1 MNSKEDAL
9 EAAKLAKAISSQL
22 GLIDKLSVDRP
33 ERPANQIDL
42 NSFISKVVNP
52 SRQMNNNSSG
62 YVPEELVQSLVPEP
76 TYAFEQPSQNTNQL
90 TQNVNP
96 NTDNQVPLIIPNTKK
111 QNIVKNQISEP
122 TSLNIDDKTIKKIVN
137 SLERIAK
144 SYEKYVDCYVEC
156 NTIKKENNILNG

>member
-122 TSLNIDDKTIKKIVN
+122 TNLNIDDKTIKKIVN

>member
-1 MNSKEDAL
+1 MDSKEDAL

-33 ERPANQIDL
+33 ERPANQIDI
-42 NSFISKVVNP
+42 NSFISRVVNP
-52 SRQMNNNSSG
+52 SRQMNNSSSG

-76 TYAFEQPSQNTNQL
+76 KYTFEQPFQNTN
-90 TQNVNP
+90 P
-96 NTDNQVPLIIPNTKK
+96 KK

-122 TSLNIDDKTIKKIVN
+122 TNLNIDDKTIKKIVN

>member
-76 TYAFEQPSQNTNQL
+76 IYAFEQPSQNTNQL

-96 NTDNQVPLIIPNTKK
+96 NPENQVPLIIPNTKK

-122 TSLNIDDKTIKKIVN
+122 TNLNIDDKNIKKIVN

>member
-1 MNSKEDAL
+1 MDSKEDAL

-33 ERPANQIDL
+33 ERPANQIDI
-42 NSFISKVVNP
+42 NSFISRVVNP
-52 SRQMNNNSSG
+52 SRQMNNSSSG

-76 TYAFEQPSQNTNQL
+76 KYTFEQPFQNTNPVQ
-90 TQNVNP
+90 QNN
-96 NTDNQVPLIIPNTKK
+96 NQIQENQIPLIIPNTKK

-122 TSLNIDDKTIKKIVN
+122 TNLNIDDKTIKKIVN